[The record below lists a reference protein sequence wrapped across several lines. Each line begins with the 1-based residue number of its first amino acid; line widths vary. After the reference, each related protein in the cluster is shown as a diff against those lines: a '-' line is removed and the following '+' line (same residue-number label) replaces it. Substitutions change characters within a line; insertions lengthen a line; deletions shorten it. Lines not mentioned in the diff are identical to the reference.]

1 MQYSTA
7 LTDALLALACLGG
20 LWGVWRARGQ
30 AAHTEQAA
38 WFCCALGFALPAAA
52 ACLGVIRY
60 GFSPDVHSA
69 HQLLSQA
76 SALLGLP
83 LLASAALVRSYAW
96 GLRQATWG
104 RILLGLCAAFELARL
119 ANLLEPYRLLLNI
132 ACLTLIILAGY
143 RQWPKR
149 TPLLTSLAC
158 AGLFAVAG
166 VAVGTQGWL
175 GAVRK
180 VDIFHVLL
188 SLAYPLL
195 AWLLLQLATSGQQP
209 TKEENP

>member
-7 LTDALLALACLGG
+7 LTDALLALACCGG
-20 LWGVWRARGQ
+20 LWGVWRARKRALQ
-30 AAHTEQAA
+30 AQHAA

-52 ACLGVIRY
+52 ACLGAIRY
-60 GFSPDVHSA
+60 GVNPNVQSA

-83 LLASAALVRSYAW
+83 LLAAAAFVLSSAWRF
-96 GLRQATWG
+96 GPGTWG
-104 RILLGLCAAFELARL
+104 RVLLGLCAGFELARQ
-119 ANLLEPYRLLLNI
+119 ANLLEHYRLLLNV
-132 ACLTLIILAGY
+132 LSLGLIIAAGC
-143 RQWPKR
+143 RQWPQR
-149 TPLLTSLAC
+149 APLLTSLAC

-195 AWLLLQLATSGQQP
+195 AWLLLQLPVSGQGPAEQ
-209 TKEENP
+209 ENR

>member
-7 LTDALLALACLGG
+7 LTDALLALACFGG
-20 LWGVWRARGQ
+20 LWGVWRVRRQ
-30 AAHTEQAA
+30 APQAEQAA
-38 WFCCALGFALPAAA
+38 WFCGALGFALPAAA

-60 GFSPDVHSA
+60 GVNPSVQDA

-83 LLASAALVRSYAW
+83 LVAAAALVLSCAW
-96 GLRQATWG
+96 PLSRASWG
-104 RILLGLCAAFELARL
+104 RVLLGLCACFELARQ
-119 ANLLEPYRLLLNI
+119 AQLLEHYRLLLNI
-132 ACLTLIILAGY
+132 VSLALIVTAGW
-143 RQWPKR
+143 RQWPR
-149 TPLLTSLAC
+149 RAPLLTSLAC
-158 AGLFAVAG
+158 AGLFALAG

-175 GAVRK
+175 GPVRK

-195 AWLLLQLATSGQQP
+195 AGLLLQLPVSSQRP
-209 TKEENP
+209 TEQENR